1 MLMDSGAA
9 DYWNQR
15 LSELVTRDAI
25 RFPKGSDA
33 AELLGRFAGDPV
45 VRSRFERL
53 FSAPGPQSTKLP
65 EAGPAV
71 EHRRRSD
78 APGASNGGGGAWGGS
93 RTSGSPNWS
102 GAVLCAAGG
111 RFTGLSARWR
121 LPALAN
127 IRLPPG
133 ADAHA
138 PPSSTVTSYKASVW
152 IGLDGHRACSPSLP
166 QTGTTIALHYDPEKK
181 IEGATPLDGT
191 DYVVEIYGWTQ
202 WWVRGKGGQDGYV
215 EVKIPGFPLSPGEE
229 VACWLSMPDPDDA
242 FMRIARESDA
252 GFWQTLWT
260 DKPDGLGFAKL
271 VDRTQERVAGSAA
284 CFVVERPAVHRGPP
298 PQGAGAPAVPEQHE
312 LYALPDFGRI
322 TMTDCWA
329 LERPLDGAGIVGA
342 RMRDLSTRRL
352 IRLQEIRPG
361 PHRTEIRVAPER
373 GGSRDS
379 VTICYR
385 G

>member
-1 MLMDSGAA
+1 MLMDGGTA
-9 DYWNQR
+9 DYWTQR
-15 LSELVTRDAI
+15 LSELVTRNAI
-25 RFPKGSDA
+25 RVPKGSDA
-33 AELLGRFAGDPV
+33 DALLGWHAGDPA
-45 VRSRFERL
+45 VRSRFESL
-53 FSAPGPQSTKLP
+53 FSDPGPQSTMLP
-65 EAGPAV
+65 AAGPAV

-78 APGASNGGGGAWGGS
+78 APGASNGGAAGWGGG
-93 RTSGSPNWS
+93 RVSGSPNWS

-121 LPALAN
+121 LPALAD

-133 ADAHA
+133 ADPHA
-138 PPSSTVTSYKASVW
+138 PPSPTVTSYKASVW

-166 QTGTTIALHYDPEKK
+166 QIGTTIALHHDPEKK

-202 WWVRGKGGQDGYV
+202 WWVRSKSGRDGYV

-229 VACWLSMPDPDDA
+229 VTCWLSMPDPDDA
-242 FMRIARESDA
+242 FMRIARGSDS

-260 DKPDGLGFAKL
+260 DKPDGLAMAKL
-271 VDRTQERVAGSAA
+271 VDRRRDPVAGSAA
-284 CFVVERPAVHRGPP
+284 CFVLERPAVHRGPP
-298 PQGAGAPAVPEQHE
+298 GPGAPAVPEPYE

-329 LERPLDGAGIVGA
+329 LERPLDGPGIA
-342 RMRDLSTRRL
+342 RARLRDLSTRRE
-352 IRLQEIRPG
+352 IRLQEMRPG
-361 PHRTEIRVAPER
+361 PHRTEIRVAPENPV
-373 GGSRDS
+373 SRDAI
-379 VTICYR
+379 TLRYR